1 MLGPKC
7 RQKTP
12 HHFGFSNK
20 RVLNSKLRKQGVI
33 YDSHK
38 IVSIFLNIH
47 PSLLSLGEHF
57 LGVKKKNPSPTMLA
71 VETVFPSPLQPSQAQ
86 EVVWGGRTPNSSSSQ
101 RKFKLHLKTG
111 QQRAAAF
118 PASLFLTRFQDQREQ
133 HT

>member
-57 LGVKKKNPSPTMLA
+57 LGVKKKKSQSYHAGCGNCVPLASPTKPSPGSGMGWQDTKQQQ
-71 VETVFPSPLQPSQAQ
+71 QPE
-86 EVVWGGRTPNSSSSQ
+86 EV
-101 RKFKLHLKTG
+101 
-111 QQRAAAF
+111 
-118 PASLFLTRFQDQREQ
+118 
-133 HT
+133 